1 MVDLATAAHVVAA
14 SKGVT
19 GSLGSQSPTV
29 WPPSD
34 PGVGIGLIFGHAIE
48 AMARQPEAS
57 GRITQ
62 YMWIGFSLAEALA
75 LIGLIVPF
83 IFGK

>member
-14 SKGVT
+14 AKGVT
-19 GSLGSQSPTV
+19 GSTGSIAYGLAAIG
-29 WPPSD
+29 

>member
-1 MVDLATAAHVVAA
+1 
-14 SKGVT
+14 
-19 GSLGSQSPTV
+19 
-29 WPPSD
+29 
-34 PGVGIGLIFGHAIE
+34 
-48 AMARQPEAS
+48 MARQPEAS